1 MFDAEV
7 RERALA
13 VAAEAAELADVR
25 VVDVTDPITFTGVSH
40 LFDDVWRPSGTTIMS
55 RETLVAVAHAGGQVS
70 AALRGQT
77 LIGAT
82 AAFVGYS
89 PADREVFLHSHVTG
103 VISEGEGRGVGR
115 ALKWHQRAWC
125 LERGVGRVRWTYD
138 PLIRRN
144 AVLNLLILGA
154 RVVAYREDVYGR
166 MNDARNAGAPT
177 DRLVVD
183 WELTAPRVEA
193 AATGRVAEPDVG
205 ALRRAGA
212 EPVLSVA
219 RDATPHLTPAEA
231 PRRLVQVPNDIELLR
246 ARDPDLGSAWAAAI
260 RATLGAALDAGLRV
274 TGVTRDGWYH
284 LTSDHEVAELA
295 DHPSP

>member
-7 RERALA
+7 RESAHA
-13 VAAEAAELADVR
+13 VAAEAADVADVR
-25 VVDVTDPITFTGVSH
+25 IIDVRDPVAFADVSN

-55 RETLVAVAHAGGQVS
+55 RETLVAVTHAGGQVS

-89 PADREVFLHSHVTG
+89 PTDREVFLHSHVTG
-103 VISEGEGRGVGR
+103 VISDGEGRGVGR
-115 ALKWHQRAWC
+115 ALKWYQRAWC
-125 LERGVGRVRWTYD
+125 LERGIGRVRWTYD

-144 AVLNLLILGA
+144 AVLNLLVLGA
-154 RVVAYREDVYGR
+154 RAVAYREDVYGR

-193 AATGRVAEPDVG
+193 AAAGRAAGPDVA

-212 EPVLSVA
+212 EPVLAVA
-219 RDATPHLTPAEA
+219 RDATPHLTPSTA
-231 PRRLVQVPNDIELLR
+231 PRRLVQVPNDIEMLR
-246 ARDPDLGSAWAAAI
+246 ARDPDLGSAWGAAI

-274 TGVTRDGWYH
+274 SGVTRDGWYH
-284 LTSDHEVAELA
+284 LTSDHDVTELS
-295 DHPSP
+295 DHASP